1 MVFLPEA
8 RSLAKWMFEHAEL
21 ASMHISYVSPDVDL
35 RLTTDDHRSS
45 TTSSPRP
52 RSHLQTVMGCRTR
65 VASWFGFGPPR
76 SSFVQRAARPES
88 LSYADGVTAQAVSAL
103 LAALLILAIG
113 VSVLFRSRKDRMYT
127 SFAAFTF
134 VVSAWHLC
142 TFIDVTTESPV
153 MKWLSLWAAAT
164 IPPTAI
170 RFFRIFLAQP
180 SIGGPK
186 RGPRVTLAWTLVAYG
201 GLIYS
206 AIVQPIHEKNW
217 FTFPFGIYVFGGL
230 YRCVYDLYMQ
240 YRATKKKVERTRI
253 GYLALG
259 GFVAVTLTLTELLPR
274 FDIEWPS
281 SVGNVLGILYLYF
294 LSQTLFRN
302 RLIDINELLGKMAV
316 LGTLVVLL
324 WAVYGFLL
332 YWIGAGQKG
341 LYLIN
346 ALVAS
351 FVILILFE
359 PVRSWLE
366 NGINRWL
373 LRQRTELR
381 GRIESVR
388 RELPGVVDVP
398 DMVVKIITALEE
410 SRRVTDGSV
419 YLLDADGA
427 GFDRA
432 GYVGQAPPER
442 LDANAERALL
452 DRVRGGHLD
461 KDQLHRELG
470 ELTSP
475 ADAETKRPALIALQ
489 GRVDELHAGL
499 IFPLL
504 GSAETEQGPWL
515 LGLFCVRDDRTE
527 SAFDVDDIDT
537 FRQLAIGAARVIE
550 SSQVYERVKERDR
563 LAALGEMSAGLAHEI
578 RNPLGAIKG
587 AAQLLITADNKP
599 AGSATETAEL
609 LEIIVEEANRLNNVV
624 TRFLDYARAERPGRE
639 GAGKVDLNQIL
650 RKTEQL
656 LRQDLP
662 KTNEL
667 RVRLDDMLPQIA
679 GDPESLM
686 QVFLN
691 LGQNALQAMPDGG
704 TLEILTTRRRRSRL
718 GYGQFAEVR
727 FRDTGIGIP
736 RDKLKKLFI
745 PFYTTKQKGTGL
757 GLAISHRIVNQHGGT
772 IEVRS
777 TLGQGSTFSVFLPA
791 AEPVPASKVEDI
803 TETGRL
809 TSLGALARNDP
820 TPATTKPAPG
830 SDGVTTAGS
839 VVEPLPPSD
848 SMTDVPVMSD
858 ADAKGVG

>member
-1 MVFLPEA
+1 V
-8 RSLAKWMFEHAEL
+8 
-21 ASMHISYVSPDVDL
+21 DV
-35 RLTTDDHRSS
+35 
-45 TTSSPRP
+45 
-52 RSHLQTVMGCRTR
+52 
-65 VASWFGFGPPR
+65 
-76 SSFVQRAARPES
+76 
-88 LSYADGVTAQAVSAL
+88 QAVSAL

-113 VSVLFRSRKDRMYT
+113 VSVLFRSRKDRLYT
-127 SFAAFTF
+127 AFAAFTF
-134 VVSAWHLC
+134 TVSAWHLC
-142 TFIDVTTESPV
+142 TFIDVTTQSPV
-153 MKWLSLWAAAT
+153 MQWLALWAAAT

-186 RGPRVTLAWTLVAYG
+186 RGPRVTLAWTLVAYL
-201 GLIYS
+201 GLVYS
-206 AIVQPIHEKNW
+206 AIVDPIHEKKW
-217 FTFPFGIYVFGGL
+217 FLIPFGVYVFGGL
-230 YRCVYDLYMQ
+230 YRCVYDMFVQ
-240 YRATKKKVERTRI
+240 YRATTKKVERKRI

-259 GFVAVTLTLTELLPR
+259 GFVATTLTLSDVMPTTF
-274 FDIEWPS
+274 FDIEWPAI
-281 SVGNVLGILYLYF
+281 GNVLGILYLYF
-294 LSQTLFRN
+294 LSQTLFRY

-341 LYLIN
+341 LYLLN

-366 NGINRWL
+366 NTINRWL

-381 GRIESVR
+381 GRLETVR
-388 RELPGVVDVP
+388 RELPGVVDVA
-398 DMVVKIITALEE
+398 DMVHRITTALDE
-410 SRRVTDGSV
+410 SRRVTDASV
-419 YLLDADGA
+419 YLLDSDGA

-432 GYVGQAPPER
+432 GFVGQAPPER

-452 DRVRGGHLD
+452 DRVRAGYLD
-461 KDQLHRELG
+461 KEQIQTELI
-470 ELTSP
+470 EIAAAT
-475 ADAETKRPALIALQ
+475 DAETKRPPLVALES
-489 GRVDELHAGL
+489 RVQELHAGL
-499 IFPLL
+499 IFPLF

-515 LGLFCVRDDRTE
+515 LGLFCVHDDRTW
-527 SAFDVDDIDT
+527 SPFDADDIDT

-550 SSQVYERVKERDR
+550 SSQAYERVKERDR
-563 LAALGEMSAGLAHEI
+563 LAALGEMAAGLAHEI

-587 AAQLLITADNKP
+587 AAQLLITEDTKPNKAPTHTTP
-599 AGSATETAEL
+599 ASETVEL
-609 LEIIVEEANRLNNVV
+609 LEIIIEEANRLNNVV

-639 GAGKVDLNQIL
+639 GGGKVDLNAIL

-656 LRQDLP
+656 LRNDLP
-662 KTNEL
+662 KAGKTVEL
-667 RVRLDDMLPQIA
+667 RLRLDEMLPHVA
-679 GDPESLM
+679 GDAESLL

-704 TLEILTTRRRRSRL
+704 SLEILTTRRRRSRL

-727 FRDTGIGIP
+727 FRDTGVGIP

-757 GLAISHRIVNQHGGT
+757 GLAISHRIVNQHAGT

-791 AEPVPASKVEDI
+791 AEPVPAAKVVDI

-809 TSLGALARNDP
+809 TSLAAVGEHDGSRSDATPLPSSIAVEPR
-820 TPATTKPAPG
+820 TPAEDGPARDDATTGEPAPEEAAIVAAGQRVESIPPGDSEALPAQRDEPGG
-830 SDGVTTAGS
+830 SRGRGQ
-839 VVEPLPPSD
+839 
-848 SMTDVPVMSD
+848 
-858 ADAKGVG
+858 KGVG

>member
-1 MVFLPEA
+1 M
-8 RSLAKWMFEHAEL
+8 
-21 ASMHISYVSPDVDL
+21 DV
-35 RLTTDDHRSS
+35 
-45 TTSSPRP
+45 
-52 RSHLQTVMGCRTR
+52 
-65 VASWFGFGPPR
+65 
-76 SSFVQRAARPES
+76 
-88 LSYADGVTAQAVSAL
+88 QAVSAL

-113 VSVLFRSRKDRMYT
+113 ASVVLRSRKDKMYT

-134 VVSAWHLC
+134 TVSAWHLC
-142 TFIDVTTESPV
+142 TFIDATTQSPV
-153 MKWLSLWAAAT
+153 MHWLALWAAAT

-186 RGPRVTLAWTLVAYG
+186 RGPRVTLAWTVVAYLI
-201 GLIYS
+201 LIYS
-206 AIVQPIHEKNW
+206 AIVVPIHETTW
-217 FTFPFGIYVFGGL
+217 FLVPFGVYVFGGL
-230 YRCVYDLYMQ
+230 YRCVYDMYMQ
-240 YRATKKKVERTRI
+240 YRATTKRVERTRV

-259 GFVAVTLTLTELLPR
+259 GFVATTLTLTDVLPR
-274 FDIEWPS
+274 FGVAWPAI
-281 SVGNVLGILYLYF
+281 GNVLGILYLYF

-302 RLIDINELLGKMAV
+302 RLIDLNELVGKMAV

-332 YWIGAGQKG
+332 YWIGGGQKG
-341 LYLIN
+341 LYLLN

-381 GRIESVR
+381 GRIDAVR
-388 RELPGVVDVP
+388 RDLPGVVDVN
-398 DMVVKIITALEE
+398 DMVARIATALEE
-410 SRRVTDGSV
+410 SRRVTDASM
-419 YLLDADGA
+419 YLLDPDGA

-432 GYVGQAPPER
+432 GFIGQAPPER

-452 DRVRGGHLD
+452 ERVRGGHLE
-461 KDQLHRELG
+461 KEALRREIE
-470 ELTSP
+470 ELANTR
-475 ADAETKRPALIALQ
+475 DAEAKQAPLIALDNRI
-489 GRVDELHAGL
+489 GEMHAG
-499 IFPLL
+499 IVFPLL

-515 LGLFCVRDDRTE
+515 LGLLCVRDDRTE
-527 SAFDVDDIDT
+527 SAFDADDIDT
-537 FRQLAIGAARVIE
+537 FRQLAIAAARVIE
-550 SSQVYERVKERDR
+550 SSQAYERVKERDR
-563 LAALGEMSAGLAHEI
+563 LAALGEMAAGLAHEI

-587 AAQLLITADNKP
+587 AAQLLATASTP
-599 AGSATETAEL
+599 GPTGRPSSSEEMAEF

-624 TRFLDYARAERPGRE
+624 TRFLDYARSERPGRE
-639 GAGKVDLNQIL
+639 GAGKVDLNVVV

-656 LRQDLP
+656 LRQDL
-662 KTNEL
+662 TRNVEL
-667 RVRLDDMLPQIA
+667 RVRIDDQLPQVA

-736 RDKLKKLFI
+736 RDRLKKLFI

-757 GLAISHRIVNQHGGT
+757 GLAISHRIINQHGGT

-777 TLGQGSTFSVFLPA
+777 TIGQGSTFSVFLPA
-791 AEPVPASKVEDI
+791 AEPLPAGKAEDI

-809 TSLGALARNDP
+809 TSLATVAASEEPAAIAAGATIESIP
-820 TPATTKPAPG
+820 TTESQEAPIVPAVANVAP
-830 SDGVTTAGS
+830 
-839 VVEPLPPSD
+839 E
-848 SMTDVPVMSD
+848 
-858 ADAKGVG
+858 KVG